1 MKKFLLVILLFI
13 FACIANADEQWFPY
27 YFPADPATAPDYQGV
42 PASVFNAGKEV
53 LDPPAGKHGFVKVK
67 DGHFYFEDGT
77 RAKFWGTNLC
87 FSACFPDK
95 KQAEIIA
102 NRIAYFGFNAVR
114 LHHMDSHLEPNGI
127 FEDVTPTFK
136 DKILKP
142 TGHLSP
148 QQLDKLDYFIYQL
161 KQRGI
166 YININ
171 TLVSRHFTRG
181 DKVFDAERL
190 GMAAKPVCM
199 FDKRLIELQKK
210 YAKDL
215 LTHFNPYTKLR
226 YCDDPAI
233 CLVEIINEST
243 LADFNKTSITAYYQ
257 KEFDELF
264 NNWLVAKYGSI
275 EKAKEAW
282 PKSSSSLFP
291 NIKEWQM
298 EQHQGAVMTK
308 EIKNDEVTLNIK
320 NVTSTN
326 WHLQYE
332 YNKAQLKKGKSYILK
347 FTAKADHPLKIG
359 VVSQQAYEPWENLG
373 LHGSFQLEKNFQTF
387 EAPFIATADC
397 YKAKVG
403 FIVGGSPGTITLKD
417 VYFYESNKAGDMK
430 QFLTYL
436 EKKYFMDMK
445 NYLKNE
451 IGVKVPIG
459 CGGHWNRGHLEIQEE
474 VLDYIDRHAYW
485 DHPTFPGKPWDMNN
499 FRIQNKS
506 IFSNE
511 NLGIIGVL
519 KYKPSIPKPRILSE
533 WNHCYPNQY
542 AFETPLFLANE
553 ANKNNWDALF
563 QFAFA
568 HSWDINKTF
577 DDIHSYF
584 DINSNAQQLILCSF
598 ASRILLSD
606 VTAKVKIQPT
616 FEINK
621 ECAIIKY
628 GNYTI
633 KVGPIKNTNSS
644 WDASSRFNWGIA
656 PTLIKICKGATPS
669 SCSTHN

>member
-13 FACIANADEQWFPY
+13 SACIANADEQWFPY

-53 LDPPAGKHGFVKVK
+53 LDPPAGKHGFVKAK

-114 LHHMDSHLEPNGI
+114 LHHMDWGFEPKGI
-127 FEDVTPTFK
+127 FEDVAPNLK
-136 DKILKP
+136 DPQLKP
-142 TGHLSP
+142 TFVLSKK
-148 QQLDKLDYFIYQL
+148 QLDRLDYLIYQL

-166 YININ
+166 YVNIN
-171 TLVSRHFTRG
+171 LLVSHHFTKA
-181 DKVFDAERL
+181 DSVIDAEKL

-199 FDKRLIELQKK
+199 FDKHLIELQKK

-233 CLVEIINEST
+233 SLVEIINEST
-243 LADFNKTSITAYYQ
+243 LADFNKITVPAYYQ
-257 KEFDELF
+257 KEFDESF
-264 NNWLVAKYGSI
+264 NNWLINKYGSI

-282 PKSSSSLFP
+282 PKSSPSMLP
-291 NIKEWQM
+291 DIKEWQI
-298 EQHQGAVMTK
+298 EQHQGATMTK
-308 EIKNDEVTLNIK
+308 EIMNNEVKLDIK
-320 NVTSTN
+320 NVTGTN

-347 FTAKADHPLKIG
+347 FTAKADRPFKIG
-359 VVSQQAYEPWENLG
+359 VVTQQIYNPWENLG
-373 LHGSFQLEKNFQTF
+373 LHGSFQLKENFQTF
-387 EAPFIATADC
+387 EAPFITPADC
-397 YKAKVG
+397 DKAKVG
-403 FIVGGSPGTITLKD
+403 FIVGNSPGTITLKD
-417 VYFYESNKAGDMK
+417 VHFYESNKAADTK
-430 QFLTYL
+430 EFLTYL
-436 EKKYFMDMK
+436 EKKYFKDMK
-445 NYLKNE
+445 NYFKNE
-451 IGVKVPIG
+451 VGIKVPIS
-459 CGGHWNRGHLEIQEE
+459 CGGHWNKEQLKIQEE
-474 VLDYIDRHAYW
+474 ALDYIDRHAYW

-499 FRIQNKS
+499 FLIHNKS
-506 IFSNE
+506 IFANR
-511 NLGIIGVL
+511 NLGIIGLL
-519 KYKPSIPKPRILSE
+519 KYNPSIPKPRVLSE

-542 AFETPLFLANE
+542 AFEIPLLLANE
-553 ANKNNWDALF
+553 ANKNGWDALF

-568 HSWDINKTF
+568 HGWEVNKTYNN
-577 DDIHSYF
+577 IHSYF

-598 ASRILLSD
+598 GSRIFLSD
-606 VTAKVKIQPT
+606 VNPVKVKIQPT
-616 FEINK
+616 FEITK
-621 ECAIIKY
+621 GCAFIKY

-633 KVGPIKNTNSS
+633 KVGSIKNINSG
-644 WDASSRFNWGIA
+644 WNASGRFNWGNS
-656 PTLIKICKGATPS
+656 PTLMKKVEQ
-669 SCSTHN
+669 